1 MIYSYT
7 LVILGSNTALS
18 ISDLLVLLWNDVY
31 DLESR
36 ILRVHVT
43 VNEKKVKKKWKNR
56 SKRRTPAVRQ
66 AFSRAGFSPFFL
78 SGYFDKPLVNPSAHH
93 RNLNPRKASAI
104 LLHTIV
110 RFVKG
115 FPSSGRGIPDF
126 FPHAPASVFSR
137 K

>member
-1 MIYSYT
+1 MSTTTEPIRSRENLRRLASFFYNRVVICSYT

-56 SKRRTPAVRQ
+56 SKRRTPAV
-66 AFSRAGFSPFFL
+66 
-78 SGYFDKPLVNPSAHH
+78 
-93 RNLNPRKASAI
+93 
-104 LLHTIV
+104 
-110 RFVKG
+110 
-115 FPSSGRGIPDF
+115 
-126 FPHAPASVFSR
+126 
-137 K
+137 